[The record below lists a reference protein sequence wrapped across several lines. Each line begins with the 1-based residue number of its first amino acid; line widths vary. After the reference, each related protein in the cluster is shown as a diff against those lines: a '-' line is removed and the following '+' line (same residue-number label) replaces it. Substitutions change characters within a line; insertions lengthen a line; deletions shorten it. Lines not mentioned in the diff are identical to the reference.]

1 LKNKKELLIGVLS
14 GIISSLVGLLLS
26 ILSYDENNS
35 IIEIL
40 KTAYYEDF
48 LGKLISL
55 GSILN
60 LLVFFVFIKK
70 KQDQR
75 AKGVL
80 LLTIFL
86 AIFTLILNY

>member
-1 LKNKKELLIGVLS
+1 MKNKKELLIGVLS

-40 KTAYYEDF
+40 KTAYYENF

>member
-1 LKNKKELLIGVLS
+1 MKNKKELLIGVLS